1 MNRML
6 SLLIAGVILQGCA
19 TAEVTWQHSTASPE
33 QYYSDRSTCKLM
45 SSHEL
50 DELYIPV
57 QHSFNTGITGEFIQN
72 TPSETI
78 NLYEQEQAFQ
88 ECMRNKG
95 YHLSSESVPAENQSE

>member
-1 MNRML
+1 MSRIL
-6 SLLIAGVILQGCA
+6 YLLVAGIILQGCA
-19 TAEVTWQHSTASPE
+19 TTGIAWQHPTASPE

-72 TPSETI
+72 TPSGTI

-88 ECMRNKG
+88 ECMHSKG
-95 YHLSSESVPAENQSE
+95 YSPSSEPAPAKQLSE